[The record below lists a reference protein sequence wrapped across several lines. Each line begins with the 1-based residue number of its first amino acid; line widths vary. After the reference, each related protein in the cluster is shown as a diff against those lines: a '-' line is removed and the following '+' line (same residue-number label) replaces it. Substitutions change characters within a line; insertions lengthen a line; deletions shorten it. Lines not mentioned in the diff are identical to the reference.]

1 MKKIYIKEEII
12 NNYLFNN
19 LIYAGIFLDEESKNL
34 LKNIFKDFVI
44 KNLGDNTTFI
54 CHHMTISH
62 ISKLNDEIKR
72 WCIENYKKEFVL
84 EIESIGF
91 NEKACA
97 VKINTDIPTT
107 QNYPHIT
114 IAINNETNGKP
125 VDSNSINS
133 FIKLPNKIKVKGIVD
148 FFYKKEKA

>member
-1 MKKIYIKEEII
+1 MKKIYIKEEIV

-19 LIYAGIFLDEESKNL
+19 LIYAGIFLDEESKNI
-34 LKNIFKDFVI
+34 LKENVEKYVYEI
-44 KNLGDNTTFI
+44 LGNNVTFI

-62 ISKLNDEIKR
+62 ISKINDDIKK

-84 EIESIGF
+84 EIELIGYSD
-91 NEKACA
+91 KACA
-97 VKINTDIPTT
+97 AKINTDIPTT

-114 IAINNETNGKP
+114 IAINNDTNGKP
-125 VDSNSINS
+125 VDSNYINK

-148 FFYKKEKA
+148 FFYKK

>member
-1 MKKIYIKEEII
+1 MKKIYINEEVA

-19 LIYAGIFLDEESKNL
+19 LIYAGIFLNEDSRNL

-44 KNLGDNTTFI
+44 NKFGDDVTFV

-62 ISKLNDEIKR
+62 ISKINDDIKQ
-72 WCIENYKKEFVL
+72 WCIENHKKEFVL
-84 EIESIGF
+84 EIELIGYSD
-91 NEKACA
+91 KACA

-114 IAINNETNGKP
+114 IAVNNNTNGKP
-125 VDSNSINS
+125 VDSNYINT
-133 FIKLPNKIKVKGIVD
+133 FIKLPKKIKVKGIVD
-148 FFYKKEKA
+148 FYYKK